1 VTPPDERKYYASKQL
16 PFPINKT
23 QNNSLTTAEL
33 SDQPRQLVAFCFK
46 RPVATVGAGPWPTND
61 ADLLQQTRIE

>member
-46 RPVATVGAGPWPTND
+46 RPVATVGAGP
-61 ADLLQQTRIE
+61 